1 MRRIEMYEVQG
12 KDTRVTITQARISV
26 KVGRESIERDD
37 QWDEILTQV
46 LDATTDIPLDTRP
59 LRGRLTEHGSLRL
72 RARQNVGGVRK
83 SIPYYNYYFSVDD
96 QNGYSVWA

>member
-12 KDTRVTITQARISV
+12 KDTRVTVTRERISV
-26 KVGRESIERDD
+26 KVGRESIVRND

-46 LDATTDIPLDTRP
+46 LDATADIPLDTRP

-72 RARQNVGGVRK
+72 RARQSVNGVRK
-83 SIPYYNYYFSVDD
+83 SIPFYNYYASPED
-96 QNGYSVWA
+96 QIGFSVWA